1 MLNFVFTIITKNI
14 EWKVKPGI
22 VDDDLKS
29 WITESFSIHN
39 QVCLAEVYHLLIP

>member
-1 MLNFVFTIITKNI
+1 MLNFVLTIITKNI
-14 EWKVKPGI
+14 EWRVKPGI

-29 WITESFSIHN
+29 WITESFSIHS